1 MTASI
6 TLFYAALCGLILI
19 ILSVKVVALR
29 RRHQVGIGDGEQAD
43 LERAIR
49 VQGNFVEY
57 VPIGLL
63 LLLLLELGA
72 VLPGWLLH
80 VLGASL
86 VLARMLHGF
95 WGLNRTEGVS
105 RGRFLGTLLTWSTL
119 IVASLIGLWLA
130 LGHWLFLGGA

>member
-1 MTASI
+1 MPASI

-19 ILSVKVVALR
+19 ILSVQVVALR
-29 RRHQVGIGDGEQAD
+29 RRHQVGIGAGERAD

-49 VQGNFVEY
+49 VQANFVEY
-57 VPIGLL
+57 VPMGLVLL
-63 LLLLLELGA
+63 LVLELGA
-72 VLPGWLLH
+72 MLPGWLLH

-95 WGLNRTEGVS
+95 WGLNRSEGVS
-105 RGRFLGTLLTWSTL
+105 LGRFLGTLLTWTTL

-130 LGHWLFLGGA
+130 IGQWLFLR